1 MRKRKAAGCACCG
14 TIKEKINIF
23 LAATAE
29 GLACSMRIPV
39 GDEGVNVAGVV
50 NAPENYLLPC
60 YIGLGYPSEDR
71 PKIQQVEY
79 SAKQKMHFGQ
89 W

>member
-1 MRKRKAAGCACCG
+1 M
-14 TIKEKINIF
+14 F

-39 GDEGVNVAGVV
+39 GKEGEAVAKSV

-60 YIGLGYPSEDR
+60 YIGLGYPAADKPEIEQVQYKAED
-71 PKIQQVEY
+71 KI
-79 SAKQKMHFGQ
+79 HFGK